1 MGHATEASGQG
12 RAEAGKSREQQ
23 QWCRKGGWVCGAAQS
38 SAAQRSTPYAGQ
50 DLMEVGG
57 MEGNGWNGW
66 MEDGCG
72 SRGGR

>member
-1 MGHATEASGQG
+1 MQQKPAG
-12 RAEAGKSREQQ
+12 RAGQKPAKAESSSSGAAR
-23 QWCRKGGWVCGAAQS
+23 GGWVCGAAQS

-66 MEDGCG
+66 MDGWMW
-72 SRGGR
+72 